1 MKSSKLKRMGNLIRE
16 GKFCKEM
23 IAHTKHKFEKRQE
36 KLIPAVPITD
46 IVSAGVKPNILDS
59 SEVDDD
65 GNVTPL
71 ELESI
76 CKVINH
82 YRPKSML
89 EIGTF
94 DGMTTLHL
102 SMNAD
107 DDAEIYTLDLPREK
121 INETALRVKTGEKTF
136 IDKDTPGRQFL
147 KREEHAKRITQLLGD
162 SAAFDFSF
170 YESKLDFV
178 FVDGSHSYEYVY
190 NDTEVALKLMRDGK
204 GIIMWHDYGW
214 REVVQALNE
223 IYTENEVLK
232 NAKNIENTSLV
243 FLKLG

>member
-1 MKSSKLKRMGNLIRE
+1 
-16 GKFCKEM
+16 
-23 IAHTKHKFEKRQE
+23 
-36 KLIPAVPITD
+36 
-46 IVSAGVKPNILDS
+46 
-59 SEVDDD
+59 
-65 GNVTPL
+65 
-71 ELESI
+71 
-76 CKVINH
+76 
-82 YRPKSML
+82 ML

-107 DDAEIYTLDLPREK
+107 DYAKIYTLDLPREK
-121 INETALRVKTGEKTF
+121 INQTALRVKTGEKTF

>member
-1 MKSSKLKRMGNLIRE
+1 MKSSKLKRMGHLIRE
-16 GKFCKEM
+16 GNFWSET
-23 IAHTKHKFEKRQE
+23 ISHNKHKFEKRQE

-46 IVSAGVKPNILDS
+46 IVPSEVKPNILDS
-59 SEVDDD
+59 TEIEDD

-71 ELESI
+71 ELETV

-94 DGMTTLHL
+94 DGMTTLHM
-102 SMNAD
+102 SMNGD
-107 DDAEIYTLDLPREK
+107 EDAEIYTIDLPRTK

-136 IDKDTPGRQFL
+136 IDKDTPGRLFL
-147 KREEHAKRITQLLGD
+147 KREEHANKITQLLGD
-162 SAAFDFSF
+162 SAAFDFSP

-214 REVVQALNE
+214 REVVRALNE
-223 IYTENEVLK
+223 IYKENEVFK

-243 FLKLG
+243 FLKLD